1 MGAMRCCRQAGVGTA
16 ARRSVGARDANDE
29 GSFKR
34 VVHLHLSFSPAYRKR
49 SSASVRMGMSRATN
63 NRSDVYYAC

>member
-1 MGAMRCCRQAGVGTA
+1 MFVGLAAWEMRAMRCCRQAGVGTA

-34 VVHLHLSFSPAYRKR
+34 C
-49 SSASVRMGMSRATN
+49 T
-63 NRSDVYYAC
+63 